1 MSGLPVI
8 AERLR
13 DAVIR
18 LAGWRR
24 YGLAIL
30 AGAIAVLALPPV
42 HFVAALLPAFIVL
55 VWLID
60 GGPEYATPRRALI
73 SAGLAGWCFGIGYFV
88 AGLYWISFSFLV
100 DARTFAWMIPFAV
113 TGLAALLG
121 IYFALVAVLTR
132 LWAPAGPLRV
142 LGFAGFWVGAEWVR
156 GWALTGFP
164 WNLIGTAWTF
174 SDSMIQAAAFG
185 GAYLLS
191 LLTVAAASFPA
202 LLGDRNVPLR
212 GRWVWSGAPLVLLA
226 VAWGAGALRLASA
239 NTEAVENVRLRLVQ
253 PNIAQ
258 RDKWRRELLG
268 RHLATLRTLSR
279 RPGSGSAP
287 THVIWPETAVPF
299 FLDGNR
305 QGVAALAQ
313 AAPAGGALISGA
325 LRTSAGPRS
334 AAARRRVWNSLA
346 VVTADERI
354 AGSYDKHHLVPFGE
368 YVPLRSVFRIDKITA
383 GRTDFSPGP
392 GLRSIGLPGGP
403 AFSPLICYE
412 AIFPGRAVDGA
423 DRPGWLLNLTND
435 AWFGTSSGPYQH
447 FASTRLR
454 AVEEGLP
461 LVRVANTGI
470 SGVVDPYGRIV
481 VRSKLDQTA
490 ALDSELP
497 DALSPT
503 FYAAWG
509 NLVPLSLVL
518 IILAAAGAPTRIRR
532 YQKWHRKSL
541 FLL

>member
-1 MSGLPVI
+1 MSGLSVI

-13 DAVIR
+13 DAVVR
-18 LAGWRR
+18 LAGRRR
-24 YGLAIL
+24 YGLAVL
-30 AGAIAVLALPPV
+30 AGAVAVLALPPV

-60 GGPEYATPRRALI
+60 GGPEHATRRRALI

-113 TGLAALLG
+113 IGLAALLG
-121 IYFALVAVLTR
+121 FYFALVAVLTR

-142 LGFAGFWVGAEWVR
+142 LGFAGFWAGAEWVR

-185 GAYLLS
+185 GTYLLS

-226 VAWGAGALRLASA
+226 VVWGAGAQRLASA
-239 NTEAVENVRLRLVQ
+239 DTDAVENVRLRLVQ

-258 RDKWRRELLG
+258 RDKWRPELLG
-268 RHLATLRTLSR
+268 RHFATLRTLSR
-279 RPGSGSAP
+279 QPAPGVRP
-287 THVIWPETAVPF
+287 THVIWPETAVRF
-299 FLDGNR
+299 FLDGEA
-305 QGVAALAQ
+305 QGVAALAR

-325 LRTSAGPRS
+325 LRTSTEQRGGV
-334 AAARRRVWNSLA
+334 ARRRLWNSLA

-368 YVPLRSVFRIDKITA
+368 YVPLRSVFRMDKITP
-383 GRTDFSPGP
+383 GRIDFSPGP
-392 GLRSIGLPGGP
+392 GQRNIGLPGGP

-412 AIFPGRAVDGA
+412 AIFPGRVVGA

-435 AWFGTSSGPYQH
+435 AWFGASSGPYQH

-481 VRSKLDQTA
+481 VRSKLNQA
-490 ALDSELP
+490 VALDSRLP

-509 NLVPLSLVL
+509 NWVPLSLVL
-518 IILAAAGAPTRIRR
+518 IVLAAAGIRR
-532 YQKWHRKSL
+532 YEK
-541 FLL
+541 

>member
-1 MSGLPVI
+1 MSGLPDI

-24 YGLAIL
+24 YGLAVL
-30 AGAIAVLALPPV
+30 AGAAAVLALPPV
-42 HFVAALLPAFIVL
+42 HFVVALLPAIMVL

-60 GGPEYATPRRALI
+60 GGPEHATRRRTLI
-73 SAGLAGWCFGIGYFV
+73 SAGLAGWCFGIGYYL

-121 IYFALVAVLTR
+121 LYVALVAVLTR

-164 WNLIGTAWTF
+164 WNLAGTAWTF
-174 SDSMIQAAAFG
+174 SESVIQAAAFG
-185 GAYLLS
+185 GAYFLS

-202 LLGDRNVPLR
+202 LLGDRNLPRR

-226 VAWGAGALRLASA
+226 VVWGVGALRLASA

-258 RDKWRRELLG
+258 RDKWRPELLG

-279 RPGSGSAP
+279 QPGSGAPP

-305 QGVAALAQ
+305 QGVQALAR
-313 AAPAGGALISGA
+313 AAPADGALISGA
-325 LRTSAGPRS
+325 LRTSAGPGS
-334 AAARRRVWNSLA
+334 AARRRVWNSLA
-346 VVTADERI
+346 VVTADERL

-368 YVPLRSVFRIDKITA
+368 YVPLRSVFRMDKITA

-392 GLRSIGLPGGP
+392 GRRSIGLPGGP

-412 AIFPGRAVDGA
+412 AIFPGRVVDGA

-435 AWFGTSSGPYQH
+435 AWFGASSGPYQH
-447 FASTRLR
+447 FASARLR

-481 VRSKLDQTA
+481 VRSKLNQA
-490 ALDSELP
+490 VALDSELP

-503 FYAAWG
+503 LYAAWG
-509 NLVPLSLVL
+509 NWVPLTLVL
-518 IILAAAGAPTRIRR
+518 IILAAAKVRRRIRR
-532 YQKWHRKSL
+532 YEK
-541 FLL
+541 